1 MGFYFKLAPGVRVRA
16 NSRGLRASV
25 GPRAARVHFGAGRTG
40 VSTGVG
46 PVSLYRSTGA
56 GRKRSGGARSSQ
68 TSGAAYERQ
77 LRQAEKLEQARDLL
91 EAFEHIMNIHRQ
103 EFAPAS
109 APFLPMPEPVD
120 EEVIRHQRERD
131 ALHDLSV
138 FQRSA
143 RAAAKQQAAQLA
155 EHEIKEQRELRRREH
170 AELRVRLEA
179 DWRRLQANDP
189 DVVISTLTDAFED
202 NEARAVPVGV
212 HGDEASLVMLAP
224 PLDLIPEAMP
234 KRTDAGN
241 LSLAKM
247 TKADRNSFYMH
258 LVCGHVLVTVRETLA
273 VAPSIDW
280 VRIAA
285 VRVTPPNAYGRGGV
299 ECLLAV
305 LFKREALDG
314 IQWHRADA
322 IQIVN
327 DAAVELS
334 IRQGRATELLPLD
347 LSEEPAL
354 AALVQ
359 AVEVDDDDGDET
371 DTAVDSWAARLPANA
386 PPQWQPRPGWGTIRD
401 FEAIPNDHGGTD
413 VRCRFVPD
421 DGSEP
426 VVISSPDGLIPELG
440 EYARGILRD
449 SNTLTVKVPPAI
461 MVEVEQNISKE
472 VNEMEP
478 MKRALLYAQ
487 GNDVFDDCGWRWTP
501 DYTLVK
507 AATGL
512 IQE

>member
-16 NSRGLRASV
+16 SSRGLRASV
-25 GPRAARVHFGAGRTG
+25 GPRAARVHFGAGGTG

-46 PVSLYRSTGA
+46 PVSVYRSTGA
-56 GRKRSGGARSSQ
+56 GRRRYGGAGLTQ

-77 LRQAEKLEQARDLL
+77 LRQAEKLERARDLL

-103 EFAPAS
+103 EFTPAS
-109 APFLPMPEPVD
+109 APFLSVPEPVD
-120 EEVIRHQRERD
+120 EKAIRHQRERD
-131 ALHDLSV
+131 AVHDLSV
-138 FQRSA
+138 FQWSA

-155 EHEIKEQRELRRREH
+155 EQEIKEQRERRRREH
-170 AELRVRLEA
+170 AELRDRLEA

-189 DVVISTLTDAFED
+189 DVIIPTLTEAFED

-212 HGDEASLVMLAP
+212 HGDEVSVVVLIP
-224 PLDLIPEAMP
+224 PLDVIPERMP

-247 TKADRNSFYMH
+247 SKADRNGFYTL
-258 LVCGHVLVTVRETLA
+258 LVSGQVLVTVRETLA
-273 VAPSIDW
+273 VAPGIDW
-280 VRIAA
+280 VRVAA
-285 VRVTPPNAYGRGGV
+285 VRVAPPNAYGRRGV
-299 ECLLAV
+299 ECLLAA

-314 IQWHRADA
+314 IQWDRADA

-327 DAAVELS
+327 DAAVELRT
-334 IRQGRATELLPLD
+334 RQGRAEELLPLD
-347 LSEEPAL
+347 LSDESAL

-359 AVEVDDDDGDET
+359 TVEVEDDDGNET
-371 DTAVDSWAARLPANA
+371 GTVGGSQAAGLPAEA

-401 FEAIPNDHGGTD
+401 FEAVPNDHGGTD

-421 DGSEP
+421 DGSDP

-449 SNTLTVKVPPAI
+449 SNTFTVKVPPAI
-461 MVEVEQNISKE
+461 MVEVEKDMSREI
-472 VNEMEP
+472 NEMEP
-478 MKRALLYAQ
+478 TKRALLYAQ
-487 GNDVFDDCGWRWTP
+487 GNDAFEDCGWTWTP
-501 DYTLVK
+501 DYKLVK
-507 AATGL
+507 AAPGL